1 MTVDCKMNIRNAL
14 EKFLSSLKI
23 NFTILPTA
31 KIFAT
36 SEFTSKSIEII
47 RYFAG
52 YFLYTATPL
61 VVIAAVAFSNSSS
74 DLKKLKDKKSC
85 RKLRFIY
92 KFNTRFVKQ
101 LLVLFC
107 VLT

>member
-1 MTVDCKMNIRNAL
+1 MTVDGKMNIRDVL
-14 EKFLSSLKI
+14 DKFLSSLKI

-36 SEFTSKSIEII
+36 SEFTSKSKEII

-61 VVIAAVAFSNSSS
+61 VVIAGIAFSYSSS
-74 DLKKLKDKKSC
+74 DL
-85 RKLRFIY
+85 
-92 KFNTRFVKQ
+92 
-101 LLVLFC
+101 
-107 VLT
+107 

>member
-1 MTVDCKMNIRNAL
+1 MIVDEKMNIREAL
-14 EKFLSSLKI
+14 DKFLSSLKI

-36 SEFTSKSIEII
+36 RDFTSKTIEII

-61 VVIAAVAFSNSSS
+61 VVIAAIAFSNSSS
-74 DLKKLKDKKSC
+74 DL
-85 RKLRFIY
+85 
-92 KFNTRFVKQ
+92 
-101 LLVLFC
+101 
-107 VLT
+107 